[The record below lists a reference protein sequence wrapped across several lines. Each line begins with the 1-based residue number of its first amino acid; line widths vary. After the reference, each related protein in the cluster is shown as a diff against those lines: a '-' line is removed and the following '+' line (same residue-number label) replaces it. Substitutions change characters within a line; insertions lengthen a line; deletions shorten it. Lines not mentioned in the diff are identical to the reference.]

1 MTTVSFPSARMP
13 ELEDLGRLDG
23 RPRWSYVTGRLL
35 RMPIFLCGAAILGF
49 WIITAL
55 TSQWW
60 VPYSP
65 FATSPLH
72 SFAGPSGAHWLG
84 TDQLGRDVLSRTLAG
99 ASSVLTIA
107 PVATFLAVLGGT
119 TLGLMAGYY
128 GGIFEDVLMRGV
140 DAFLAFPGIII
151 AVFVLGLVG
160 PSQLVIT
167 VLIAVF
173 YTPIIARTVRSAVLG
188 ARESGY
194 VEAAR
199 LRSERGP
206 YIMVVEL
213 LPNVQGPILVE
224 GTLRL
229 GYAVFTAAT
238 LSFLGLGLQP
248 PSADWGLA
256 VATSRGFIESAPLT
270 VLAPAIALAS
280 LVVSVNLVADG
291 LRKAFQA

>member
-1 MTTVSFPSARMP
+1 MTSISFPSARMP
-13 ELEDLGRLDG
+13 EIEELAGLDS
-23 RPRWSYVTGRLL
+23 RPRWSYVARRLS
-35 RMPIFLCGAAILGF
+35 RMPFFLTGAAILGF
-49 WIITAL
+49 WIVTAL
-55 TSQWW
+55 TWQWW
-60 VPYSP
+60 APSSPY
-65 FATSPLH
+65 ATNPLLA
-72 SFAGPSGAHWLG
+72 FAGPSGAHWLG

-107 PVATFLAVLGGT
+107 PVATSLAVLGGT
-119 TLGLMAGYY
+119 TLGLTAGYY
-128 GGIFEDVLMRGV
+128 GGIFDDLLMRAV

-160 PSQLVIT
+160 PSQIVLT
-167 VLIAVF
+167 ALIAVF

-199 LRSERGP
+199 LRSESGL
-206 YIMVVEL
+206 YVMVVEL

-224 GTLRL
+224 GTIRL

-256 VATSRGFIESAPLT
+256 VATSRNYIESAPFT

-291 LRKAFQA
+291 LRKAFEA